1 MQGHAG
7 VGSLATAERGASSQE
22 WAVPAT
28 REFPSGNAPKA
39 PPVSGRTDSFSFQ
52 TPGESEN
59 VGWLTVPMA
68 GRPREAGLGGSSL
81 GGLLCPAVPPPL
93 AICRG
98 VKQPSGEDA
107 VVLYRVCCVPFL
119 QDWVSLEITNH
130 RGHRW
135 LLITLGTWD
144 VEL

>member
-22 WAVPAT
+22 WVVPAT

-81 GGLLCPAVPPPL
+81 G
-93 AICRG
+93 
-98 VKQPSGEDA
+98 
-107 VVLYRVCCVPFL
+107 VCCVQLFRHLWPFAGVL
-119 QDWVSLEITNH
+119 NSPQERMQLSSTGSAVFRSSKIGFPW
-130 RGHRW
+130 R
-135 LLITLGTWD
+135 
-144 VEL
+144 